1 LVVWH
6 LCARL
11 HVQSDHLLH
20 HKLFLAPTCVKGGGS
35 GSLSSVPQLS
45 AWPPCNHLWNPLSND
60 LNGEEG
66 RKVLSPDPKGA
77 QIGYRSNALISVCL
91 KEKKVDKVISSTGAK
106 SFRSTDSLNNSPRL
120 SD

>member
-1 LVVWH
+1 MS
-6 LCARL
+6 R
-11 HVQSDHLLH
+11 
-20 HKLFLAPTCVKGGGS
+20 GGS

-60 LNGEEG
+60 LNGEKRAE
-66 RKVLSPDPKGA
+66 KVLSPDPKRA

-91 KEKKVDKVISSTGAK
+91 KEKKVDKFISSTGAK